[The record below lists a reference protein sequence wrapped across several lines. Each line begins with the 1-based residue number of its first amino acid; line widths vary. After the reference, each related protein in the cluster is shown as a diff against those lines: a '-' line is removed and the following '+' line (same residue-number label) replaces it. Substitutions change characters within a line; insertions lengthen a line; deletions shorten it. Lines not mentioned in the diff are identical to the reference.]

1 MQGKHK
7 VGISVIL
14 PVYNEEEIVEDAS
27 PSENEIYFIHK
38 FDSDAR
44 KPYKIRLDI
53 CGTPVNFEID
63 TGAGLTVI
71 SEVTLKNIFGKHILK
86 PVNVTVKTYS
96 NEYLTVLGCI
106 DVAVQHNGKNY
117 LLMVDSYSC
126 WGEVDI
132 IRNTTTTGTIAILRT
147 WFSRY
152 GLPNQLITDNG
163 PQFISFE
170 FDRFCKQNGIKHIR
184 VPAYHQSSNGT
195 AEKFVQ
201 TVKKGLKSSDIEK
214 GDSKLKLDNFLFAHR
229 ITPTTCTGKTPAE
242 LFIGR
247 RLKSRIDLI
256 KPSTP
261 QYDRSKVN
269 TKGNRERKFYEN
281 QSVFIRNYRRN
292 GVKWIPA
299 VVIKAI
305 GARCYEV
312 LVNGTNKTVHV
323 DQMIKNQTNFTA
335 CDTMDNWDFGINLS
349 PNASNIVPDLVSERR
364 YPVRTR
370 NPLDRYGYP

>member
-1 MQGKHK
+1 MKSLCRIH
-7 VGISVIL
+7 VWFPGIDQK
-14 PVYNEEEIVEDAS
+14 VEDIVHSCRHCQKVANE
-27 PSENEIYFIHK
+27 PSSSIVHPWNW
-38 FDSDAR
+38 
-44 KPYKIRLDI
+44 P
-53 CGTPVNFEID
+53 
-63 TGAGLTVI
+63 TGPMDRVH
-71 SEVTLKNIFGKHILK
+71 VDFFGEF
-86 PVNVTVKTYS
+86 Y
-96 NEYLTVLGCI
+96 
-106 DVAVQHNGKNY
+106 GKNY

-132 IRNTTTTGTIAILRT
+132 IHNTTTTGTIAILRT

-214 GDSKLKLDNFLFAHR
+214 GNSKLKLDNFLFAHR

-242 LFIGR
+242 LFLGR

-261 QYDRSKVN
+261 
-269 TKGNRERKFYEN
+269 
-281 QSVFIRNYRRN
+281 
-292 GVKWIPA
+292 
-299 VVIKAI
+299 
-305 GARCYEV
+305 
-312 LVNGTNKTVHV
+312 
-323 DQMIKNQTNFTA
+323 
-335 CDTMDNWDFGINLS
+335 
-349 PNASNIVPDLVSERR
+349 
-364 YPVRTR
+364 
-370 NPLDRYGYP
+370 